1 MKKKSNSIPVSL
13 TGHASQLPSYEWC
26 KLFRE
31 RMDKWLEARGQKSR
45 GMQGNIDRDF
55 RMKKEAQE
63 ENDDE

>member
-1 MKKKSNSIPVSL
+1 
-13 TGHASQLPSYEWC
+13 
-26 KLFRE
+26 
-31 RMDKWLEARGQKSR
+31 MDKWLEARGQKSR